1 MPSFHFFTNSASL
14 QPQTAQQSYGPVQG
28 QEATKY
34 RVTSL
39 FSSSSSQKAYAI
51 CNGKIF
57 AQEVDGRIN
66 LVLKPTRQPKG
77 LLSPVKYYIY
87 KGMKKDSLVDTSN
100 TSRIA
105 DENKSDLTA
114 KIHKSQKDRNE
125 ALDQLLDQPIGKT
138 TTLPSISAVGLN
150 LTASAVHPF
159 TFADTAFLDDVFL
172 RIDNDEFPTV
182 DGGDDLGEFDP
193 SGFGFEVM
201 LDGFGERPRLDRIR
215 ASETLVS
222 ATSSGTNAASTFLEE
237 DRREQILGYMDPC
250 AFYVAFF
257 FSGIGVKTSPTD
269 KTFAV
274 KSHAALYTEVLAK
287 FWTKN
292 VVYLDLRNEHNHGL
306 NYYEEYGVAPGAK
319 AQFSISYD
327 GGANSLV
334 EYTTNGWPI
343 FIIPTNSFTN
353 PDPKKPST
361 FSLMLPRGDNTSP
374 IIYRTQGYFFS
385 GFRRMSQPPDE
396 TEILRPNVPFVGD
409 QTISIAFSIPKLPD
423 NTTLPAYVSLRYLK
437 SIGATPATSPPAA
450 SLALKANHFI
460 DNLFE
465 LTYLLD
471 VNGPRIPLNTN
482 EIPRWHVTG
491 ATAVVDPSSH
501 YGMPYVAKIGI
512 GRDQSNV
519 YVFACKE
526 LTPLATGSSKDS
538 NFLPN
543 LGKAYRTNIEFGYI
557 SLLDPST
564 VEQAVMTH
572 DGLADGI
579 IPPPDPSALNLDAS
593 SVVVLA
599 FHNAELPAVL
609 TAVNSMASA
618 LDKRLVLRNGQDYFD
633 ANGIIQGSEYDLFV
647 TGYAIGTSVSV
658 LSVNTSIKI
667 RRSAGT
673 PRIFSSRDAALALT
687 KTRSIEQNRKH
698 FARSRMQLDVD
709 WGIHTIYQT
718 GDANSATSKRI
729 QWEMSVLGKKRV
741 HDATDGRDYDWYLVE
756 TNQDIPTNSS
766 NTVYRVL
773 SKGSKRWVRA
783 DQDKFYSVA
792 SFEKFVTDLV
802 ALNTTLD
809 VQQSQAG
816 SQLDT
821 LQERVTRLRQM
832 TKELINDPDAFV
844 KVSISKLFDEIIGA
858 SAATPPGVKRLDDI
872 QYVAGVQEDLI
883 DDFGSPQTVDTE
895 IQLFRDYMGVEIG
908 PSGAGVVIDLHHLFV
923 GLDVLFHS
931 DEDKLINPFV
941 MFVSGIS
948 SGLDS
953 LPPFYPLGNNID
965 MATWAGDIG
974 AAPADFLSGSDPS
987 YRKVLDDNPALTQEQ
1002 RTASLLTH
1010 FYSTRA
1016 KDDDLLPD
1024 VYAHE
1029 LYAQLLQHLQR
1040 DVSFRNLPA
1049 VLYYF
1054 NAQLANEGGRAAFN
1068 RFYSYLKL
1076 NTAKSFLEQHPAS
1089 DDVAAGISAFANLW
1103 WIRDNPGTAVTAY
1116 LAGNPLIAAPAIT
1129 PLVVVY
1135 AFQFLRWLEAHK

>member
-1 MPSFHFFTNSASL
+1 
-14 QPQTAQQSYGPVQG
+14 
-28 QEATKY
+28 
-34 RVTSL
+34 VTSL
-39 FSSSSSQKAYAI
+39 FSSSAVQKAYAV

-57 AQEVDGRIN
+57 AQEVNGRIN

-87 KGMKKDSLVDTSN
+87 KGLKKDSLIDAN
-100 TSRIA
+100 DANRIA
-105 DENKSDLTA
+105 DENKSDLTT
-114 KIHKSQKDRNE
+114 KIHKSQRERNE
-125 ALDQLLDQPIGKT
+125 ALDQLLNQPTGTT

-150 LTASAVHPF
+150 LTASAVPPF
-159 TFADTAFLDDVFL
+159 ALADTAFLDDVFL

-182 DGGDDLGEFDP
+182 DGGDDLGELDP

-201 LDGFGERPRLDRIR
+201 LDGFGEGPRLDRIR

-250 AFYVAFF
+250 AVYAALF
-257 FSGIGVKTSPTD
+257 FSGIGVKASPTD

-287 FWTKN
+287 FWTRK
-292 VVYLDLRNEHNHGL
+292 VAYLDLRNEHNHGL

-319 AQFSISYD
+319 AEFSIGYD
-327 GGANSLV
+327 GGGSSLV

-343 FIIPTNSFTN
+343 FIIPTSSFTN

-361 FSLMLPRGDNTSP
+361 FSLTLPRGDNTSP

-396 TEILRPNVPFVGD
+396 TEALRSNIPFVGD
-409 QTISIAFSIPKLPD
+409 HTVPIAFSIPKLPD
-423 NTTLPAYVSLRYLK
+423 NTTLPAHVSLRYLK
-437 SIGATPATSPPAA
+437 SIGATPATPPPAA

-471 VNGPRIPLNTN
+471 ANGPRIPLNTN
-482 EIPRWHVTG
+482 EVTRWHVTG
-491 ATAVVDPSSH
+491 ATAVVDSSSH

-519 YVFACKE
+519 YFFACRE
-526 LTPLATGSSKDS
+526 PTPLATGSSKDS
-538 NFLPN
+538 NFLPI
-543 LGKAYRTNIEFGYI
+543 LGKAYRTNIEFGNI
-557 SLLDPST
+557 SLLDPSN

-609 TAVNSMASA
+609 AAVNSLAPA
-618 LDKRLVLRNGQDYFD
+618 LDKRLALRNGQDYFD

-667 RRSAGT
+667 RNSAGT

-687 KTRSIEQNRKH
+687 NTRSIEQNRKH

-741 HDATDGRDYDWYLVE
+741 HDATEGRDYDWYLVE
-756 TNQDIPTNSS
+756 TNQDIPTNST

-773 SKGSKRWVRA
+773 SKGSRRWVRA
-783 DQDKFYSVA
+783 DQDKFYPVA

-802 ALNTTLD
+802 ALNTALD

-832 TKELINDPDAFV
+832 TKELVNDPKALV

-858 SAATPPGVKRLDDI
+858 SATTPPGVKRLDDI
-872 QYVAGVQEDLI
+872 PYVAGVQENLT
-883 DDFGSPQTVDTE
+883 DDFGVPQTVDTE
-895 IQLFRDYMGVEIG
+895 IQLFRDYMGVEVG
-908 PSGAGVVIDLHHLFV
+908 PAGAGVIIDLHHLFV
-923 GLDVLFHS
+923 GLDVLFHP
-931 DEDKLINPFV
+931 DKSKAINPFV

-948 SGLDS
+948 PGLDS
-953 LPPFYPLGNNID
+953 LPSFYPLGNNID
-965 MATWAGDIG
+965 MSTWAGDIG
-974 AAPADFLSGSDPS
+974 AAPADFISGADPD
-987 YRKVLDDNPALTQEQ
+987 YKKTLDNDPALTQME
-1002 RTASLLTH
+1002 RTVNLLTH
-1010 FYSTRA
+1010 FYETRA

-1029 LYAQLLQHLQR
+1029 LNTQLLRHLQR
-1040 DVSFRNLPA
+1040 DISFRNLPA

-1054 NAQLANEGGRAAFN
+1054 NTQLANEGDRAAFK
-1068 RFYSYLKL
+1068 RFHSYLKL
-1076 NTAKSFLEQHPAS
+1076 DPSTSFLNQHPAS
-1089 DDVAAGISAFANLW
+1089 DNVVAGISAFADLW
-1103 WIRDNPGTAVTAY
+1103 WIRDNPGTAVAAK
-1116 LAGNPLIAAPAIT
+1116 LAGEPLVAAPAMA
-1129 PLVVVY
+1129 PLVVLY
-1135 AFQFLRWLEAHK
+1135 AFQFLRWLEARK